1 MSLQIINGRA
11 AGPGGDVRRGRLI
24 PLAMALF
31 FAFGFCTV
39 LVDTLT
45 PKLKGMFSLT
55 YTEVMLT
62 PFAFFGAYFL
72 VSLPASWLLTRI
84 GYLQSVVVGLALTA
98 AGCLLFTPAASLG
111 VYSGFL
117 LAVFVMASGITIVQV
132 AANPLA
138 TAIGDPRFTHSRL
151 TLAQAFNS
159 LATMIG
165 PLFGSALILAHS
177 RVMPDPSAVSAA
189 TLALLRRQEAHAVQ
203 GPFVG
208 IAIALVLL
216 AALCAL
222 FFRQSPNAAPVV
234 RRSYRGLFAD
244 RRLMLGV
251 ASIFAY
257 VGAEVAIGS
266 LLTNYLM
273 SSRVLGTTQQTA
285 GSLVSVYW
293 GLAMVGRFIGAFA
306 LRRLRPGVALAACA
320 LGAGLLAAASGLS
333 GGWIAAGAVLAIG
346 LFNSIMFP
354 TIFTLAIED
363 LGDAAPQGSGLLCLA
378 IVGGAVVPL
387 ISGRV
392 ADSFGLAAFLVV
404 PIACYVWIA
413 TYGLITWRQT
423 AGAEPPTAAVVPAG

>member
-1 MSLQIINGRA
+1 
-11 AGPGGDVRRGRLI
+11 
-24 PLAMALF
+24 MALF

-45 PKLKGMFSLT
+45 PKLKGMFALS

-72 VSLPASWLLTRI
+72 VSLPASWLLMRI
-84 GYLQSVVVGLALTA
+84 GYLQSVVVGLVVTA

-111 VYSGFL
+111 LYWGFL
-117 LAVFVMASGITIVQV
+117 LAVFVMAGGVTIVQV
-132 AANPLA
+132 AANPLT

-159 LATMIG
+159 LATMVG

-177 RVMPDPSAVSAA
+177 RAMPDPRLVSAA
-189 TLALLRRQEAHAVQ
+189 TLAVLRRQEAHAVQ

-208 IAIALVLL
+208 IAVALLLL

-222 FFRQSPNAAPVV
+222 FFRQSPSAATPTGP
-234 RRSYRGLFAD
+234 SYRRLLGD
-244 RRLMLGV
+244 RRLIFGV
-251 ASIFAY
+251 VSIFAY

-273 SSRVLGTTQQTA
+273 SARVLAASQQNA

-306 LRRLRPGVALAACA
+306 LRRIRPGPALALCA
-320 LGAGLLAAASGLS
+320 LGAGVLAALSGLS
-333 GGWIAAGAVLAIG
+333 GGMVAAVAVLAIG

-363 LGDAAPQGSGLLCLA
+363 LGAAAPQGSGLLCLA

-387 ISGRV
+387 IAGRV
-392 ADSFGLAAFLVV
+392 ADSFGLTAFLAV
-404 PIACYVWIA
+404 PVACYVWIGA
-413 TYGLITWRQT
+413 YGLITRRGPLV
-423 AGAEPPTAAVVPAG
+423 ANVGSIVPEAMG

>member
-1 MSLQIINGRA
+1 VLQLNQAPAEVTARDTR
-11 AGPGGDVRRGRLI
+11 GDRLI

-45 PKLKGMFSLT
+45 PKLKGMFALS

-72 VSLPASWLLTRI
+72 VSLPAAWVLARI
-84 GYLQSVVVGLALTA
+84 GYLQTVVAGLAITA
-98 AGCLLFTPAASLG
+98 VGCLLFTPAASLG
-111 VYSGFL
+111 VYSAFL
-117 LAVFVMASGITIVQV
+117 LAVFVMASGITVVQV

-138 TAIGDPRFTHSRL
+138 TAVGDPRFTHSRL

-159 LATMIG
+159 LATMVG
-165 PLFGSALILAHS
+165 PLFGAALILAHS
-177 RVMPDPSAVSAA
+177 KPVPDAHTVSPAV
-189 TLALLRRQEAHAVQ
+189 LAVLRIQEARAVQ
-203 GPFVG
+203 GPFLG
-208 IAIALVLL
+208 IALALVLL
-216 AALCAL
+216 AGVCAL
-222 FFRQSPNAAPVV
+222 FFKSSPRTTAAAPM
-234 RRSYRGLFAD
+234 SYGRLLAD

-251 ASIFAY
+251 VSIFLY

-273 SSRVLGTTQQTA
+273 SGHTLAAGQQVA

-306 LRRLRPGVALAACA
+306 LRRMRPGLALAICA
-320 LGAGLLAAASGLS
+320 VGAATLAALSGLS
-333 GGWIAAGAVLAIG
+333 GGLIAALAVLAIG

-363 LGDAAPQGSGLLCLA
+363 LGENGHQGSGLLCLA
-378 IVGGAVVPL
+378 IFGGAVVPL
-387 ISGRV
+387 IAGRI
-392 ADSFGLAAFLVV
+392 ADGFGLTAFLAVPVV
-404 PIACYVWIA
+404 CYMWIA
-413 TYGLITWRQT
+413 GYGLYARQSR
-423 AGAEPPTAAVVPAG
+423 AAYIEAPVVGGV